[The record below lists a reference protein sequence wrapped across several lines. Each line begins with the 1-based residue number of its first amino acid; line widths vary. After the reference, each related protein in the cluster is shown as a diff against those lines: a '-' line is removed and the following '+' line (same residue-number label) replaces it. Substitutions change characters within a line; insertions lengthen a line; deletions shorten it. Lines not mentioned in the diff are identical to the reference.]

1 MDRGPQN
8 LSSTSSR
15 LIAMAV
21 ALVGSEERVRAHMR
35 CDAVDFRAYRAGA
48 KEPDWVQLG
57 RLVDFIIDEHRRV
70 ITENRAALD
79 QIRSR
84 IRAPR

>member
-1 MDRGPQN
+1 MDRSPEK
-8 LSSTSSR
+8 LPSTSSR

-21 ALVGSEERVRAHMR
+21 ALVGAEERVRAHMK
-35 CDAVDFRAYRAGA
+35 CDEADFRAYRAGR

-57 RLVDFIIDEHRRV
+57 RLVDFIIVEHGRV
-70 ITENRAALD
+70 IAENRAALA

-84 IRAPR
+84 VRAPR